1 MAYDIAI
8 VKKAKEHYT
17 QVTGNSVFD
26 NGLTVKNSQSWLCA
40 SRDSFFWRICICI
53 GIKWPSSC
61 ENSKI
66 SVNHLKNG
74 SLSPSHSYFTQVQL
88 EMYV

>member
-40 SRDSFFWRICICI
+40 SRDSFF
-53 GIKWPSSC
+53 GGFAFALES
-61 ENSKI
+61 
-66 SVNHLKNG
+66 NG
-74 SLSPSHSYFTQVQL
+74 QVPVKTQKFL
-88 EMYV
+88 